1 MFSFAPNVLS
11 TRFYY
16 HYSTLFNRCY
26 FYSAFSSSALHI
38 AIQADNR
45 PIFDILIK
53 QDYINV
59 NQRTEEEHTPLYYA
73 LLKYEAG
80 DDDAHDSYAAR
91 LLTTGAHPNPVYS
104 ANNSSLLQVLIL
116 NGAENAALFLSKHMD
131 SLDHVNNEGETALHL
146 ACLKG
151 YSKLVLS
158 LLKHGANPNLL
169 TNETRQP
176 SLHYA
181 VKANSEQCI
190 NAFIEFNEQNEE
202 TEEADRMQPKIP
214 CNFNLRDINGD
225 TPISLALNEG
235 YNHLIPILIKGKADV
250 NIRNGKDFTLLH
262 QAILK
267 EDAKTAI
274 FLLDHGIDI
283 NAKTPDYET
292 PLQLAIHCRLGDV
305 VDALCT
311 RGVDMSAPDRLG
323 NCALWAALDS
333 DKEDIASIL
342 VRHGADTDCWGP
354 GPDGCRQTLLHRA
367 IDENKEAAA
376 IFLIQAGCDLNSPR
390 LPGPNGE
397 GGDEAKDKM
406 SPLHLCCQW
415 GLEPVVRTLV
425 EHRANV
431 NARDADNK
439 TPLHIAIE
447 NRQDDIISLLLSVP
461 EIDLGL
467 RDKAGLSPFAT
478 ALTYK
483 NNKAAEAILVK
494 LPTAADQFDAKGQN
508 FLHIAIKKGDTESAL
523 FLLTVQVD
531 VNSRVQDPM
540 LTPPLH
546 LAARYGDETLV
557 RSLLLAGARVDDRDA
572 QKRTALHAAAEAG
585 NVPAVSALLE
595 NHADCDAVDMDHDNA
610 LHIAVREG
618 NIAVVRALL
627 TQSTIDAEAVNLK
640 GRNPLHELCKYGKE
654 NAAAICELFLECMP
668 EYPINKLDVNGN
680 SPLLLAYMNG
690 NGNLCRV
697 LVKANACLASE
708 NVEKITIFNYQ
719 VPSKQLLNRLLDQL
733 SQPAPW
739 TNTDGCQECGKGF
752 SITVRTHHC
761 RHCGRALCARCS
773 QKEVPIVKFGEHKPV
788 RVCKVCFDALKEGG
802 S

>member
-1 MFSFAPNVLS
+1 MVNTWSPQGELPLELALRARNSSIATTLVEHGADVNAKDSEGDALIHRAIKKECAFGALFLLKHNCDVSITTRSEHDTPLHLLAGANSIEDCELIAENLVNTYVNVNCQ
-11 TRFYY
+11 
-16 HYSTLFNRCY
+16 NRQGY
-26 FYSAFSSSALHI
+26 SALHI

-45 PIFDILIK
+45 SIFDILIK

-59 NQRTEEEHTPLYYA
+59 NQRTEDEHTPLYYA

-80 DDDAHDSYAAR
+80 DDDVHDSYAAR
-91 LLTTGAHPNPVYS
+91 LLATGAHPNPVYS

-116 NGAENAALFLSKHMD
+116 NGAENAALFLGKHVD

-146 ACLKG
+146 ACSKG

-169 TNETRQP
+169 TNEARQP
-176 SLHYA
+176 ALHYA

-190 NAFIEFNEQNEE
+190 NAFIEFNEQNEKSD
-202 TEEADRMQPKIP
+202 EADRMQPKIP
-214 CNFNLRDINGD
+214 CNFNIRDINGD
-225 TPISLALNEG
+225 TPISLALNDG
-235 YNHLIPILIKGKADV
+235 YNHLIPILIKGKADI
-250 NIRNGKDFTLLH
+250 NIRNSKDFTLLH

-283 NAKTPDYET
+283 NAK
-292 PLQLAIHCRLGDV
+292 
-305 VDALCT
+305 
-311 RGVDMSAPDRLG
+311 GVDMSAPDRLG

-342 VRHGADTDCWGP
+342 
-354 GPDGCRQTLLHRA
+354 
-367 IDENKEAAA
+367 
-376 IFLIQAGCDLNSPR
+376 
-390 LPGPNGE
+390 
-397 GGDEAKDKM
+397 
-406 SPLHLCCQW
+406 
-415 GLEPVVRTLV
+415 TLV

-461 EIDLGL
+461 EIDLSL

-585 NVPAVSALLE
+585 NVPAISALLE

-668 EYPINKLDVNGN
+668 EYPINKLDVNVSDIN
-680 SPLLLAYMNG
+680 PY
-690 NGNLCRV
+690 
-697 LVKANACLASE
+697 
-708 NVEKITIFNYQ
+708 
-719 VPSKQLLNRLLDQL
+719 
-733 SQPAPW
+733 
-739 TNTDGCQECGKGF
+739 
-752 SITVRTHHC
+752 SI
-761 RHCGRALCARCS
+761 
-773 QKEVPIVKFGEHKPV
+773 E
-788 RVCKVCFDALKEGG
+788 
-802 S
+802 